1 VRRPGAVPADQVM
14 KPSVPG
20 GNRHT
25 SPHVG
30 PVLGPPVI
38 ALGYIRRSKE
48 SGARTVSLE
57 DQRARIEAY
66 CEERGWRLAEVL
78 ADDGVS
84 GGRRERLERLAE
96 RVKATHA
103 RAIVVYHLDRFA
115 RDLAATLDYLRRFSR
130 RGVELHVVGRGQ
142 VEADTATGFIVTA
155 VEGLAAEH
163 YRRVISEKTRDALAR
178 LRANGRRVSRFARY
192 GYRLA
197 PGRRLVVNPTE
208 QVVLGKIV
216 ALRDQGFSLRAISRA
231 LATQGALARN
241 GRPFGPSTLLGIVRN
256 RTVPNTKHVR

>member
-1 VRRPGAVPADQVM
+1 MSGKNMAPHPMGDL
-14 KPSVPG
+14 
-20 GNRHT
+20 T
-25 SPHVG
+25 SRDMVT
-30 PVLGPPVI
+30 
-38 ALGYIRRSKE
+38 LGYVRRSKE

-57 DQRARIEAY
+57 DQQERIAAY
-66 CEERGWRLAEVL
+66 CQERGWQLAEIL

-84 GGRRERLERLAE
+84 GGRRERLDRLAE
-96 RVKATHA
+96 RVRVTRA

-130 RGVELHVVGRGQ
+130 SGVELHVVGRGR

-178 LRANGRRVSRFARY
+178 LRAKGRRVSRFAPY

-197 PGRRLVVNPTE
+197 PQGRLVSDPKEQTVLTE
-208 QVVLGKIV
+208 ISR
-216 ALRDQGFSLRAISRA
+216 LRADGLSLRAISETL
-231 LATQGALARN
+231 LARGVLARN
-241 GRPFGPSTLLGIVRN
+241 GKPFAPMTLARLVTNRGISDSHTNGRPS
-256 RTVPNTKHVR
+256 

>member
-1 VRRPGAVPADQVM
+1 
-14 KPSVPG
+14 
-20 GNRHT
+20 
-25 SPHVG
+25 
-30 PVLGPPVI
+30 VI
-38 ALGYIRRSKE
+38 ALGYVRRSKE
-48 SGARTVSLE
+48 SDARTVSLE

-66 CEERGWRLAEVL
+66 CEERRWRLTEVL

-130 RGVELHVVGRGQ
+130 RGVELHVVSRGR

-178 LRANGRRVSRFARY
+178 LRANGRRVSRFAPY
-192 GYRLA
+192 GHRLA
-197 PGRRLVVNPTE
+197 SGRRLVVNPRE
-208 QVVLGKIV
+208 QAVVGQIV
-216 ALRDQGFSLRAISRA
+216 ELRRRGLSLRAISRA
-231 LATQGALARN
+231 LAAHSVLARN
-241 GRPFGPSTLLGIVRN
+241 GRPFRPSTLLGIVRN
-256 RTVPNTKHVR
+256 RTVENRLETPLEG

>member
-1 VRRPGAVPADQVM
+1 MRRSRGVPADQVM
-14 KPSVPG
+14 KSSVSG
-20 GNRHT
+20 GNRPAA
-25 SPHVG
+25 PHVG

-38 ALGYIRRSKE
+38 ALGYVRRSKE
-48 SGARTVSLE
+48 SGARSVSLE

-66 CEERGWRLAEVL
+66 CEERRWRLAEVL

-84 GGRRERLERLAE
+84 GGRRERLDRLAE

-115 RDLAATLDYLRRFSR
+115 RDLAGTLDYLRRFSR
-130 RGVELHVVGRGQ
+130 RGVELHVIGRGQ

-192 GYRLA
+192 GFQLA

-208 QVVLGKIV
+208 QVVLSKIV

-231 LATQGALARN
+231 LATSDRKMSRHLVHFSGEVSAPMVEVWR
-241 GRPFGPSTLLGIVRN
+241 TL
-256 RTVPNTKHVR
+256 K